1 MRISA
6 RGGIS
11 ALNASVNSAA
21 PSPPPLPPLPP
32 RAGPGHK
39 HFFFCLELQIPGG
52 WDSSAV
58 KNPGVG
64 LKKRASAPF
73 SVNTATFFIDRTDRI
88 VPF

>member
-11 ALNASVNSAA
+11 ALYASVNFSCALP
-21 PSPPPLPPLPP
+21 PSPPPPPLP
-32 RAGPGHK
+32 RAGPK
-39 HFFFCLELQIPGG
+39 AFCLELQIPGDGTLKLSNTPG
-52 WDSSAV
+52 W
-58 KNPGVG
+58 G

-73 SVNTATFFIDRTDRI
+73 SVNTAKFFKDRTDRI